1 MRDPSPTSRAGSDEK
16 RKVILD
22 QLARVRSRVNA
33 LALQRALFSSLA
45 LIVGGAAIVVL
56 AALAFGPLTF
66 LAVAIMMAA
75 SLLFGLIRAIKSS
88 WRARVDT
95 ATAASLADRRV
106 DFKGR
111 LTTLV
116 ALAGRDNNKLWPY
129 LLEETLSLRQEFDLS
144 RVERHRVSRSL
155 YALIGSGV
163 LAGLAAMLML
173 APAKLGLAAKAP
185 VSREARMP
193 GDNLQVRPSD
203 PALDQGAETNGDASA
218 TDKLA
223 EREQENADNAPP
235 GGGDD
240 QSSKLLEKARDFA
253 SALQNKLTGRKAERR
268 PKMKMQLAEEPK
280 DRSKSGSAR
289 QRSDSQTAPERLA
302 DKGTGGNA
310 QQDQQASEGSA
321 PDAGSGSP
329 SSQQPPE
336 QSRDGLASNK
346 PMTIPEQA
354 NPQPGNNFSNGPAE
368 PGPSRNGGAGGASH
382 GSGTDPQH
390 LFGRA
395 DKPPT
400 GKDGFS
406 ITLEARL
413 SENGPAAGDRG
424 YVPPKVRS
432 TLNSDQ
438 QPDEPLSRGAVPTDD
453 RQTIKRVFE
462 R

>member
-1 MRDPSPTSRAGSDEK
+1 MRDPSQTLRASSDEK
-16 RKVILD
+16 LKVILD
-22 QLARVRSRVNA
+22 QLARVRSRVNV
-33 LALQRALFSSLA
+33 LALQRALFTSLA
-45 LIVGGAAIVVL
+45 LVIGGAAILVL

-66 LAVAIMMAA
+66 LAVAIMLAA
-75 SLLFGLIRAIKSS
+75 LLAFGLIRAIKSS
-88 WRARVDT
+88 LHARVDT
-95 ATAASLADRRV
+95 GTAASLADRRV

-116 ALAGRDNNKLWPY
+116 ALAGRGESSLWPY

-144 RVERHRVSRSL
+144 RVERRRVSRSL
-155 YALIGSGV
+155 YALLGSGV

-173 APAKLGLAAKAP
+173 APGKLGLAAKAP
-185 VSREARMP
+185 ASREARMP
-193 GDNLQVRPSD
+193 ADNLQVRPSD
-203 PALDQGAETNGDASA
+203 PALDQDAEVNGDASA
-218 TDKLA
+218 TEKLA
-223 EREQENADNAPP
+223 EREPENADNAPP

-253 SALQNKLTGRKAERR
+253 SALQSKLTGRKPEQR
-268 PKMKMQLAEEPK
+268 PKMKMRLAEEPK

-289 QRSDSQTAPERLA
+289 QRPDSQTAPERLA

-310 QQDQQASEGSA
+310 QQDKQGSEGSA

-329 SSQQPPE
+329 PSQQTEEP
-336 QSRDGLASNK
+336 SRDGLASNK

-354 NPQPGNNFSNGPAE
+354 SPPAGNNFPNGSAE

-382 GSGTDPQH
+382 GAGTDPQH

-432 TLNSDQ
+432 SLNSDQ
-438 QPDEPLSRGAVPTDD
+438 QPDEPLSRGAVPADD